1 MKPRTYRD
9 EFVLK
14 KSKDMATSISEMTY
28 AYKNTVVPE
37 KHYLDILDA
46 AEEEVVNIERTCDVA
61 LNIGPVYEMMNKIFK
76 EHPREYF
83 MAVVMNETKTKA
95 KDLTNVQYDALT
107 EAWNEYS
114 GLKPSKKKLLQDSI
128 IDTYKE
134 IVEHGLPFEEQIEES
149 DMELS

>member
-1 MKPRTYRD
+1 MKPRTFRD

-14 KSKDMATSISEMTY
+14 KSSDMADSIAEMTY
-28 AYKNTVVPE
+28 SYKNTVVPA
-37 KHYLDILDA
+37 KHYLGILNA
-46 AEEEVVNIERTCDVA
+46 AEEEVVNVERTCDVA
-61 LNIGPVYEMMNKIFK
+61 LNIVPVYEMMNKIFK

-107 EAWNEYS
+107 EAWNGYS

-128 IDTYKE
+128 IDTYNE
-134 IVEHGLPFEEQIEES
+134 IIEHGLPFEEDMEEP